1 MIPTLK
7 AQNGVVAKLGN
18 PQTQTTSNSM
28 SSVIANQT
36 SPSSPS
42 SIGTTPVSQ
51 VAVPTISI
59 SLDGGNMSVSKS
71 LSLSSIANNLST
83 QSAFLLPPFH
93 SNFNNVLPS
102 YAIRLKQVQVSDA
115 HVSDEF
121 AVTSKK
127 FEPYEQVTGISHER
141 PELIMLMDF
150 LPLYSNDTGDAQ
162 PHAMSMVEQTGI
174 DPFMTD
180 AGRFFDAQVQ
190 VRNLR
195 HSNTINMMKSLR
207 ERYPTIA
214 GTLSER
220 RGNFGQG
227 IEALKDSTDYLLD
240 LIRNLNRLKSQL
252 DLRDDI
258 HTVDPSAVAQSF
270 VSNFSEVKTSV
281 TSHPM
286 LNAIKRYLPPTYTVP
301 EALTRLGYDVTNVR
315 NTFAST
321 KIWLQLLFELREM
334 LKTHSLEFIDADP
347 VVQRNDKNASVITK
361 SNVTRFNI
369 RNLDNLSSL
378 KTLVTTQPSKS
389 ADALKSIKQAFNL
402 LYENV
407 NFKTEETRLAALAQL
422 VSREFRYSFG
432 LAHTDVQ
439 NALNDGYAYKVVPAD
454 NVLVFDSVVG
464 KFGNNISDFPAVD
477 MSLASVAQNQPAQNV
492 AVLTFES
499 KYVEGD
505 TGTLTPGSVFY
516 VDQVLQADGTKFDT
530 TRMTDLSEQLDNAQ
544 NQFNVIVNGMN
555 LLSQRVVDQNNNANN
570 SYEGILTDPS
580 SFADDALR
588 QVLDSSGNTLPGIKD
603 DALGSVFTLAS
614 KDPDIKALLF
624 LMTMC
629 HVSRA
634 YQPTA
639 SPLNVKLIADNTPL
653 YDALTEQLLSSISK
667 SVLQTQ
673 ANNQYLK
680 DRLVN
685 SETTTVITEPS
696 LRAALKHGSV
706 ITRFIESTLGKV
718 LNTFRFN
725 QNLTLFV
732 NDRSRFGGHLDTTLM
747 MAVFDMLIGLVTKYG
762 NQRFVASHFG
772 ATKKSAGE
780 FSYTISKASVNN
792 KNSRSDIINRLNKEA
807 SLAQSLI
814 FVVTNT
820 LQKLAGSLRN
830 YVNYLSSPPVVA
842 KLSEIFSVIDDIDM
856 FRLLLSEQQVM
867 MLGSTVY
874 DLVDRAKI
882 TVVSPT
888 DASSQ
893 RADIETSDDEIKIL
907 DESAFTPA
915 LKNVLLGFMKGKE
928 FAWKLGNNKKV
939 LSVGIPLGFSQRLK
953 QKLNVGALKKS
964 TFVNKQSDV
973 VKVAVYKV
981 DLENSDIVYK
991 PRRFLFELSR
1001 FPVRNEERYLPLSL
1015 TPTLDDVVAA
1025 VPTRDFSQDTSNSD
1039 HVTYWPN
1046 ATGDIPSG
1054 FKLSFDDESYS
1065 FLLPEEKRE
1074 LSQNHVTSYLLELYV
1089 QLMTGINLADY
1100 HFDIVESPRSTENDF
1115 VKLIVEHRIHQLANN
1130 VRFASLTAPE
1140 LHPAVGGVL
1149 FTTTATRQTTVMAQS
1164 TTPQNVSQ
1172 VNQLASNVS
1181 RVTQFN
1187 AVSTSS
1193 PVSKPIP
1200 QQSVGN
1206 IDTNLSVVTAR
1217 SATAAL
1223 HDLRTISGLASMVTS
1238 ISDPLAISKRILQ
1251 PKQFDR
1257 VFNVVVDPDDFEVD
1271 YDATVATP
1279 FGKQALEQ
1287 MLIRGDISAVS
1298 ENEIAPL
1305 RAPGTRV
1312 FPQARAAPNVHQYK
1326 HRDRDKNE
1334 GDLVFEKYFV
1344 VVETFDEDGN

>member
-7 AQNGVVAKLGN
+7 AQNGVVAKMGN
-18 PQTQTTSNSM
+18 PQTQTTSTSV
-28 SSVIANQT
+28 SSIVANQT
-36 SPSSPS
+36 ATSSPS
-42 SIGTTPVSQ
+42 SIGNTPVSQ
-51 VAVPTISI
+51 TAIPTTSLT
-59 SLDGGNMSVSKS
+59 LDGGNLSVSKS
-71 LSLSSIANNLST
+71 LSLSSIANNMST
-83 QSAFLLPPFH
+83 QTAFLLPPFH
-93 SNFNNVLPS
+93 SNFNNILPS

-121 AVTSKK
+121 AITSKK

-150 LPLYSNDTGDAQ
+150 LPLYSNDTGGSQ
-162 PHAMSMVEQTGI
+162 PHSMNMVEQTGI

-180 AGRFFDAQVQ
+180 AGRFFDAQIQ

-195 HSNTINMMKSLR
+195 HSNVTNMVKSLR
-207 ERYPTIA
+207 ERYSVVA
-214 GTLSER
+214 GVITSR
-220 RGNFGQG
+220 RDNFAQG

-258 HTVDPSAVAQSF
+258 HTVDPSVVAQNF

-286 LNAIKRYLPPTYTVP
+286 LNAIKRYLPPTYTVA
-301 EALTRLGYDVTNVR
+301 EALTRLGYDITNVR

-334 LKTHSLEFIDADP
+334 LKTHSLEFIDVDP
-347 VVQRNDKNASVITK
+347 VIQRNDNNATVITK

-369 RNLDNLSSL
+369 RNLDNLPSL
-378 KTLVTTQPSKS
+378 KELVTTQPSKS
-389 ADALKSIKQAFNL
+389 ADSIKSIKQAFNL

-407 NFKTEETRLAALAQL
+407 NFKTEETRLAALAHL
-422 VSREFRYSFG
+422 ISREFRYSFG

-439 NALNDGYAYKVVPAD
+439 DALTNNYAYKVIAPD
-454 NVLVFDSVVG
+454 NVLVFDSVIG

-477 MSLASVAQNQPAQNV
+477 TSLASVAQNQPAQNV

-499 KYVEGD
+499 KYVDGD

-530 TRMTDLSEQLDNAQ
+530 TRMTELSEQLDATQ
-544 NQFNVIVNGMN
+544 KQFNVIVNGMN
-555 LLSQRVVDQNNNANN
+555 LLSQRVVDQNNNSNN
-570 SYEGILTDPS
+570 SYEGILTDPT
-580 SFADDALR
+580 SFAEDALR
-588 QVLDSSGNTLPGIKD
+588 QVVDSSGNTLPNIKD
-603 DALGSVFTLAS
+603 DALGSVFSLAS
-614 KDPDIKALLF
+614 KDPEIKSLLF
-624 LMTMC
+624 LMSMC
-629 HVSRA
+629 RVSRA

-653 YDALTEQLLSSISK
+653 YDALTEQLLASVSK

-680 DRLVN
+680 DKLVN
-685 SETTTVITEPS
+685 AETTTVITEPG
-696 LRAALKHGSV
+696 LRAALKHGSDV
-706 ITRFIESTLGKV
+706 TKFIESTLSKV

-732 NDRSRFGGHLDTTLM
+732 NDRSRFGGHIDTTLM
-747 MAVFDMLIGLVTKYG
+747 MAVFDMLIGMVTKYG

-772 ATKKSAGE
+772 ATKKSLGE
-780 FSYTISKASVNN
+780 YSYTISKASVNN
-792 KNSRSDIINRLNKEA
+792 RNSRSDIVNRLNKEA
-807 SLAQSLI
+807 ALAQSLV

-856 FRLLLSEQQVM
+856 FRLLLSEQQIM

-874 DLVDRAKI
+874 DLVDRTKESALS
-882 TVVSPT
+882 VGNP
-888 DASSQ
+888 SQ
-893 RADIETSDDEIKIL
+893 FRTAAEATDDEVKVL
-907 DESAFTPA
+907 DESSFTPA
-915 LKNVLLGFMKGKE
+915 LKNVLFGFLKGKE
-928 FAWKLGNNKKV
+928 FAWKLGNNKKI

-953 QKLNVGALKKS
+953 QRLNVGALKKS

-973 VKVAVYKV
+973 IKISVYKV

-1001 FPVRNEERYLPLSL
+1001 FPVRNEARYLPLPL
-1015 TPTLDDVVAA
+1015 TPTLDDVIASI
-1025 VPTRDFSQDTSNSD
+1025 PTRDFSQDTSNSD
-1039 HVTYWPN
+1039 HVSYWPN

-1074 LSQNHVTSYLLELYV
+1074 LSQNHVTSYLIELYV
-1089 QLMTGINLADY
+1089 QLMTGISLADY
-1100 HFDIVESPRSTENDF
+1100 HFDMVEPPRSTENDF

-1140 LHPAVGGVL
+1140 LHPAAGGVL
-1149 FTTTATRQTTVMAQS
+1149 FTTTATRTTTVMAQAS
-1164 TTPQNVSQ
+1164 TSQNVSQ
-1172 VNQLASNVS
+1172 VNQLASSVN

-1193 PVSKPIP
+1193 PVSKSIP

-1223 HDLRTISGLASMVTS
+1223 HDLRTISNMSSMMTS
-1238 ISDPLAISKRILQ
+1238 ISDPLSLSKRILQ

-1257 VFNVVVDPDDFEVD
+1257 VFNLVVDPDDFEVD

-1287 MLIRGDISAVS
+1287 MLTRGDITAVS
-1298 ENEIAPL
+1298 ENEISTY

-1312 FPQARAAPNVHQYK
+1312 FPQSRAPGNVHQYK